1 MASSFL
7 TEIAVQRIL
16 RYMEDHLFEP
26 DRKWPIDI
34 SEQRSYARWAAFEI
48 VERLFST
55 PFEDPYIVIE
65 EFRLEML
72 SYSCMFDGEKNM
84 FAIAE
89 YVATDI
95 LQVIGKE
102 I

>member
-7 TEIAVQRIL
+7 SEITVQKIL
-16 RYMEDHLFEP
+16 RYTEDHLFEP

-34 SEQRSYARWAAFEI
+34 LEQRSYARWAAFEI
-48 VERLFST
+48 IELVMNNPL
-55 PFEDPYIVIE
+55 EDPYILIE

-72 SYSCMFDGEKNM
+72 SYSYMYDGEKDM

-89 YVATDI
+89 YVANDI
-95 LQVIGKE
+95 LQLL
-102 I
+102 